1 MNIYQD
7 NTTNFNNNG
16 LGFLTDII
24 SASVVDEL
32 NGEYSLT
39 LEYPIKGHLSEYL
52 VEENYIKCKVADGTK
67 QVFIIKNVEKTFDT
81 IKVYANHIFYLLI
94 DNFLDNVAPTNLNGE
109 TFLNWILART
119 NYQTQF
125 VGHSDI
131 GITKSAR
138 YVRKNP
144 VEAIIGTDDNSMVN
158 LFGGEIKRDNFDI
171 YFNTRIGA
179 DNGVKL
185 LFGKNINEINITID
199 TTDVYTRIMPV
210 GFDGLLLPEL
220 YVDSPL
226 INNYLYPKICKY
238 EFSDIKYDPEDEEA
252 YHTLD
257 EAYAALRNATNKL
270 YTDGIDKPLINIQ
283 IDWIELSKTNEYKQY
298 QNLETVNIGD
308 TIYASI
314 LGMELETRVIKT
326 TYNPLTDMIESFEI
340 GTPQPT
346 TASYQNN
353 LERQIE
359 KINPT
364 SILEQARQDATELIN
379 SGFGGNVRIYPD
391 RILIMDTDD
400 ETTARKVWQW
410 NLNGLGYSSTG
421 INGPYNLAMTSN
433 GQIVADFITTGH
445 LNTSVIE
452 GYDSVVI
459 QVADN
464 TRAIGDRSQKT
475 STITQ
480 DIDRIEMEIS
490 DIADITTSSSSD
502 TGYIADSELQNIE
515 QSEPIEINIHP
526 IGNNISYLYPQNT
539 GLYPSDTLY
548 MPNRILRFT
557 NTSTLETFEYELPYD
572 LLYYDANNYDEL
584 LVNYESYSTTIIKR
598 CEYNADGTVGLLAQP
613 QTITESFPSTLGL
626 SQGNY
631 SVELLGY
638 NQAFL
643 FVRLMVVN
651 AYTAQYPTRLEMRS
665 AIQQTADEINL
676 EVSRKVGDDEIISKI
691 NQSAEQI
698 QIQADKIS
706 IEGKAVNFTTNVSDT
721 KGPFTQTDIN
731 RVRDIIL
738 NGQTPTSAEITK
750 YDIDENGIIQA
761 TDLVQIQNAV
771 LNGDGYIRKNGKF
784 AINPYSSS
792 KTVSIENTTNNTTPV
807 KLSLYGGY
815 FTQLHTNYFLI
826 RDYPNSTSTTKNFN
840 MVFGNNGIQ
849 CYENNGIRGFSLSA
863 NRSSSEGA
871 GTGLVYLDLL
881 DININRSIN
890 IGVFTDSTMILV
902 NGPSKQTVITD
913 IGIQTPTLTQ
923 TSIEK
928 EKKNFEKLENALDI
942 IKNTDIYKYNLDFEE
957 DNDKKHIGLVI
968 GNKYK
973 YSKEITSKDNDGVD
987 IYSMVSVCFK
997 AIKEQQEIIEKLEKR
1012 IEALENEK

>member
-24 SASVVDEL
+24 SASVVDEI

-39 LEYPIKGHLSEYL
+39 IEYPINGHLSEYL
-52 VEENYIKCKVADGTK
+52 VEENYIKCQVADGTK

-144 VEAIIGTDDNSMVN
+144 VEAILGDDDNSMVN

-199 TTDVYTRIMPV
+199 TTGVYTRIMPV

-252 YHTLD
+252 YHTLE

-270 YTDGIDKPLINIQ
+270 YNEGIDKPQINIK

-308 TIYASI
+308 TIYAYI

-326 TYNPLTDMIESFEI
+326 IYNPLTDMIETFEI
-340 GTPQPT
+340 GTPEPT
-346 TASYQNN
+346 TASYQNS
-353 LERQIE
+353 LERQI
-359 KINPT
+359 KQINPT

-400 ETTARKVWQW
+400 ETTATKVWQW

-421 INGPYNLAMTSN
+421 VAGPYNLAMTSN

-459 QVADN
+459 QVQDN

-526 IGNNISYLYPQNT
+526 LSNNISYLYPYNT
-539 GLYPSDTLY
+539 LYPSNTLY
-548 MPNRILRFT
+548 MPNRILKFT

-572 LLYYDANNYDEL
+572 LLYYDSENYDEL
-584 LVNYESYSTTIIKR
+584 SINYESYSTTITKR
-598 CEYNADGTVGLLAQP
+598 CEYNVDGTVSLLAQP

-651 AYTAQYPTRLEMRS
+651 AYTAQYPTRIEMRS

-676 EVSRKVGDDEIISKI
+676 EVSKKVGDDEIISKI

-706 IEGKAVNFTTNVSDT
+706 IEGKAVNFTTNISDI
-721 KGPFTQTDIN
+721 KGPFTQTDVN
-731 RVRDIIL
+731 RVRNIAYNHD
-738 NGQTPTSAEITK
+738 TPTAAEIIK
-750 YDIDENGIIQA
+750 YDIDEDGLIDA
-761 TDLVQIQNAV
+761 TDYIQILRAV
-771 LNGDGYIRKNGKF
+771 SQGDGYIRKNGQF
-784 AINPYSSS
+784 AIDPYSSS
-792 KTVSIENTTNNTTPV
+792 KTVSIDDTTNNRTPV

-815 FTQLHTNYFLI
+815 FSNLHSNYFLI
-826 RDYPNSTSTTKNFN
+826 RDYEDSTSTTNNFN
-840 MVFGNNGIQ
+840 LSFGNNTIA
-849 CYENNGIRGFSLSA
+849 CHESSYVRGFSLTA
-863 NRSSSEGA
+863 NRNSSEGP
-871 GTGLVYLDLL
+871 GDGLVFLDLY
-881 DININRSIN
+881 DNDKSRSIYMS
-890 IGVFTDSTMILV
+890 VDFDSTTIIV

-913 IGIQTPTLTQ
+913 TGIQTPTLTQ

-928 EKKNFEKLENALDI
+928 EKKNFEKLNNALDI

-973 YSKEITSKDNDGVD
+973 YSKEITSKENDGVD

-997 AIKEQQEIIEKLEKR
+997 AIKEQQEIIDKLEKR
-1012 IEALENEK
+1012 IEVLENEK

>member
-1 MNIYQD
+1 MNIYQES
-7 NTTNFNNNG
+7 TTNFNNNG

-24 SASVVDEL
+24 SAEVTDEI

-39 LEYPIKGHLSEYL
+39 LEYPINGHLSEYL
-52 VEENYIKCKVADGTK
+52 VEENYIKCQVADGTK
-67 QVFIIKNVEKTFDT
+67 QVFVIKNIEKTFDT
-81 IKVYANHIFYLLI
+81 IKVFANHIFYLLI
-94 DNFLDNVAPTNLNGE
+94 DNFLDNVAPTNLNCE
-109 TFLNWILART
+109 TFLNWILNNT
-119 NYQTQF
+119 NYSTQF

-131 GITKSAR
+131 GITRSAR

-144 VEAIIGTDDNSMVN
+144 VEAILGDDDNSMVN
-158 LFGGEIKRDNFDI
+158 IFGGEIKRDNFDI
-171 YFNTRIGA
+171 YFNSRIGI

-185 LFGKNINEINITID
+185 LFGKNISEINITID
-199 TTDVYTRIMPV
+199 TTGAYTRIMPV
-210 GFDGLLLPEL
+210 GYDGLLLPEK

-238 EFSDIKYDPEDEEA
+238 EFSDIKYDPDDEEA
-252 YHTLD
+252 YHTLE

-270 YTDGIDKPLINIQ
+270 YADGIDKPRINIK

-308 TIYASI
+308 TIYAYI

-326 TYNPLTDMIESFEI
+326 IYNPLTDMIETFEI

-346 TASYQNN
+346 TASYQNS
-353 LERQIE
+353 LERQIQQ
-359 KINPT
+359 INPT

-400 ETTARKVWQW
+400 ETTATKVWQW

-445 LNTSVIE
+445 LNTSVIQ

-459 QVADN
+459 QVQDN

-515 QSEPIEINIHP
+515 LSEPIEINIHP
-526 IGNNISYLYPQNT
+526 LSNSISYLYPYNT
-539 GLYPSDTLY
+539 LYPSNTLY

-584 LVNYESYSTTIIKR
+584 SVDYESYSTTITKR
-598 CEYNADGTVGLLAQP
+598 CEYNADGTVSLLAQP
-613 QTITESFPSTLGL
+613 QTITESFPSSLTL

-651 AYTAQYPTRLEMRS
+651 AYTAQYPTRIEMRS

-706 IEGKAVNFTTNVSDT
+706 LEGKEIDLTSENITIDSDNFSVDEEGNITATGGTIGGYSLNADELYT
-721 KGPFTQTDIN
+721 RIYAPYDFTQADLTKIRN
-731 RVRDIIL
+731 YIMGYGTL
-738 NGQTPTSAEITK
+738 TPEEITK
-750 YDIDENGIIQA
+750 YDLNKDGQVTAIDYVWVGNYINNNITTTNPGTIRINSKNIFRIFELINGNNNTVFQMGLQGVTARKLYAKNIQSGQA
-761 TDLVQIQNAV
+761 I
-771 LNGDGYIRKNGKF
+771 
-784 AINPYSSS
+784 INPVANTPTYIDVTFDVPFDEVPNVIATPSTTVPYSEVRGVG
-792 KTVSIENTTNNTTPV
+792 VSDVTTTGFRLYIYRTNTNTTGVYWIASSNT
-807 KLSLYGGY
+807 Y
-815 FTQLHTNYFLI
+815 
-826 RDYPNSTSTTKNFN
+826 TS
-840 MVFGNNGIQ
+840 
-849 CYENNGIRGFSLSA
+849 
-863 NRSSSEGA
+863 
-871 GTGLVYLDLL
+871 D
-881 DININRSIN
+881 
-890 IGVFTDSTMILV
+890 
-902 NGPSKQTVITD
+902 
-913 IGIQTPTLTQ
+913 
-923 TSIEK
+923 
-928 EKKNFEKLENALDI
+928 
-942 IKNTDIYKYNLDFEE
+942 NL
-957 DNDKKHIGLVI
+957 
-968 GNKYK
+968 
-973 YSKEITSKDNDGVD
+973 
-987 IYSMVSVCFK
+987 
-997 AIKEQQEIIEKLEKR
+997 
-1012 IEALENEK
+1012 

>member
-24 SASVVDEL
+24 SAEVVDEL

-39 LEYPIKGHLSEYL
+39 IEYPINGQLAEYL

-67 QVFIIKNVEKTFDT
+67 QIFIIKNVEKTFDT

-94 DNFLDNVAPTNLNGE
+94 DNFLDNVAPRNLNGE

-119 NYQTQF
+119 NYPTQF
-125 VGHSDI
+125 VGHSNI
-131 GITKSAR
+131 GITRSAR

-144 VEAIIGTDDNSMVN
+144 VEAILGDDDNSMVN
-158 LFGGEIKRDNFDI
+158 IFGGEIKRDNFDI
-171 YFNTRIGA
+171 YFNSRIGT

-185 LFGKNINEINITID
+185 LFGKNISEININID
-199 TTDVYTRIMPV
+199 TTGLYTRIMPV
-210 GFDGLLLPEL
+210 GYDGLLLPEK

-238 EFSDIKYDPEDEEA
+238 EFDDIVYDPEDEEA

-270 YTDGIDKPLINIQ
+270 YSEGIDKPQINIQ
-283 IDWIELSKTNEYKQY
+283 INWIELSKTNEYRQY
-298 QNLETVNIGD
+298 QNLETVNLGD

-326 TYNPLTDMIESFEI
+326 TYNPLTDMIETFEI

-346 TASYQNN
+346 TASYQNH
-353 LERQIE
+353 LEKQIE
-359 KINPT
+359 KINPS

-400 ETTARKVWQW
+400 ETTAIKVWQW

-421 INGPYNLAMTSN
+421 INGQYSLAMTSN

-445 LNTSVIE
+445 LNTSVIQ

-459 QVADN
+459 QVQNN
-464 TRAIGDRSQKT
+464 TREIGDRSQKT

-502 TGYIADSELQNIE
+502 TGYIADTELQNIE
-515 QSEPIEINIHP
+515 RSEPVEINIHP
-526 IGNNISYLYPQNT
+526 LLNNISYLYPQST

-548 MPNRILRFT
+548 MPNRVLKFT

-584 LVNYESYSTTIIKR
+584 LVDYESYSTTITKR

-613 QTITESFPSTLGL
+613 QTITTTFPSTLQL

-631 SVELLGY
+631 SVQLLGY

-651 AYTAQYPTRLEMRS
+651 AYTAQYPTRIEMNS
-665 AIQQTADEINL
+665 AIRQTADSIEL
-676 EVSRKVGDDEIISKI
+676 EVSRKVGEDEVISKI
-691 NQSAEQI
+691 NQSPEQI
-698 QIQADKIS
+698 QIDADKIS
-706 IEGKAVNFTTNVSDT
+706 LAGKTIEMTSDDIAINST
-721 KGPFTQTDIN
+721 KFSVTKNGYITATGGTIGGF
-731 RVRDIIL
+731 IL
-738 NGQTPTSAEITK
+738 NDVSFQKQVSGIYNYNDFDLLIACGLAMSWFGNEPIIRSLEDYNNSGDITSMDFIEIKKVLLGQLTNTKTASGKFEINTNDSKNCISVEKDNEVAVSIGVGGVNSNMITCQNFACGTPGSTVSNSVITCINGETGEMTFTNTTIQAGTKISAER
-750 YDIDENGIIQA
+750 II
-761 TDLVQIQNAV
+761 
-771 LNGDGYIRKNGKF
+771 
-784 AINPYSSS
+784 
-792 KTVSIENTTNNTTPV
+792 
-807 KLSLYGGY
+807 
-815 FTQLHTNYFLI
+815 
-826 RDYPNSTSTTKNFN
+826 
-840 MVFGNNGIQ
+840 
-849 CYENNGIRGFSLSA
+849 
-863 NRSSSEGA
+863 
-871 GTGLVYLDLL
+871 
-881 DININRSIN
+881 
-890 IGVFTDSTMILV
+890 
-902 NGPSKQTVITD
+902 
-913 IGIQTPTLTQ
+913 TPTLTQ
-923 TSIEK
+923 TSHEK
-928 EKKNFEKLENALDI
+928 FKKNFEKLENALDI
-942 IKNTDIYKYNLDFEE
+942 IDAIDIYKYNLGSQKD
-957 DNDKKHIGLVI
+957 DDKKHIGFVI
-968 GNKYK
+968 GDKYK
-973 YSKEITSKDNDGVD
+973 YSSEITANDNEGNEIGAD
-987 IYSMVSVCFK
+987 IYSFVSVCCK
-997 AIKEQQEIIEKLEKR
+997 AIQEQQEIINKLEKR
-1012 IEALENEK
+1012 IEVLENEK

>member
-1 MNIYQD
+1 
-7 NTTNFNNNG
+7 
-16 LGFLTDII
+16 
-24 SASVVDEL
+24 
-32 NGEYSLT
+32 
-39 LEYPIKGHLSEYL
+39 
-52 VEENYIKCKVADGTK
+52 
-67 QVFIIKNVEKTFDT
+67 
-81 IKVYANHIFYLLI
+81 
-94 DNFLDNVAPTNLNGE
+94 VAPTNLNCE

-119 NYQTQF
+119 NYQTPF

-144 VEAIIGTDDNSMVN
+144 VEAILGDDDNSMVN

-185 LFGKNINEINITID
+185 LFGKNINEINITVD
-199 TTDVYTRIMPV
+199 TTGVYTRIMPV

-238 EFSDIKYDPEDEEA
+238 EFDDIKYDPEDEEA
-252 YHTLD
+252 YHTLE

-270 YTDGIDKPLINIQ
+270 YADGIDKPQINIK

-421 INGPYNLAMTSN
+421 INGPYNLAMTSD

-502 TGYIADSELQNIE
+502 IGYIADSELQNIE

-526 IGNNISYLYPQNT
+526 LSNNISYLYPQST

-548 MPNRILRFT
+548 MPNRILKFT

-584 LVNYESYSTTIIKR
+584 SVNYESYSTTIIKR

-626 SQGNY
+626 TQGNY
-631 SVELLGY
+631 SVQLLGY
-638 NQAFL
+638 SQAFL

-706 IEGKAVNFTTNVSDT
+706 LEGKEIDLTSDNITIDSDNFSV
-721 KGPFTQTDIN
+721 
-731 RVRDIIL
+731 
-738 NGQTPTSAEITK
+738 
-750 YDIDENGIIQA
+750 DENGNMTCSNADITGGEINLTSTEQLAKFKIISSSDSNSYIEISPGYYRTFSSGTARVIISNLLGIIRLNDSTNSNIHTSLSGSLITLYNQND
-761 TDLVQIQNAV
+761 TQVIQ
-771 LNGDGYIRKNGKF
+771 LNGMNGN
-784 AINPYSSS
+784 I
-792 KTVSIENTTNNTTPV
+792 TCVS
-807 KLSLYGGY
+807 
-815 FTQLHTNYFLI
+815 
-826 RDYPNSTSTTKNFN
+826 
-840 MVFGNNGIQ
+840 
-849 CYENNGIRGFSLSA
+849 
-863 NRSSSEGA
+863 
-871 GTGLVYLDLL
+871 
-881 DININRSIN
+881 
-890 IGVFTDSTMILV
+890 
-902 NGPSKQTVITD
+902 
-913 IGIQTPTLTQ
+913 LTQ
-923 TSIEK
+923 TSQDK
-928 EKKNFEKLENALDI
+928 YKKNFEKLNNALDI

-968 GNKYK
+968 GKKYK

-997 AIKEQQEIIEKLEKR
+997 AIKEQQEIIEKLQKR
-1012 IEALENEK
+1012 IEVLENEK

>member
-24 SASVVDEL
+24 SASIVDEI
-32 NGEYSLT
+32 NGEYSLSI
-39 LEYPIKGHLSEYL
+39 EYPINGHLSEYL

-94 DNFLDNVAPTNLNGE
+94 DNFLDNVAPTNLNCE

-119 NYQTQF
+119 NYQTPF

-131 GITKSAR
+131 AITKSAR

-144 VEAIIGTDDNSMVN
+144 VEAILGDDDNSMVN
-158 LFGGEIKRDNFDI
+158 MFGGEIKRDNYDI

-185 LFGKNINEINITID
+185 LFGKNINEINITVD
-199 TTDVYTRIMPV
+199 TTGVYTRIMPV

-257 EAYAALRNATNKL
+257 DAYVALRNATNKL
-270 YTDGIDKPLINIQ
+270 YSEGIDKPQINIK

-308 TIYASI
+308 TIYAYI

-359 KINPT
+359 KVNPT
-364 SILEQARQDATELIN
+364 SILEQAREDATELIN

-400 ETTARKVWQW
+400 ETTAQKVWQW

-421 INGPYNLAMTSN
+421 VNGQYSLAMTSN

-445 LNTSVIE
+445 LNTSVIQ

-526 IGNNISYLYPQNT
+526 IGNNISYLYPQST

-572 LLYYDANNYDEL
+572 LLYYNSTNYDEL
-584 LVNYESYSTTIIKR
+584 SIDYESHSTTITKR
-598 CEYNADGTVGLLAQP
+598 CEYNADGTVSLLAQP

-626 SQGNY
+626 SHGNY
-631 SVELLGY
+631 SVQLLGY
-638 NQAFL
+638 SQAFL

-651 AYTAQYPTRLEMRS
+651 AYTAQYPTRLEMNS
-665 AIQQTADEINL
+665 AITQTANEINL
-676 EVSRKVGDDEIISKI
+676 RVSRKVDEDEVCSVISQSADAISISSNRLTIDSTNFKLSPEGNIIATSGTFGGTVNTSHDLTVGDNAYIGQ
-691 NQSAEQI
+691 NQSSSAI
-698 QIQADKIS
+698 DKKGIYFS
-706 IEGKAVNFTTNVSDT
+706 NNSYIERTR
-721 KGPFTQTDIN
+721 IN
-731 RVRDIIL
+731 TR
-738 NGQTPTSAEITK
+738 EITRLK
-750 YDIDENGIIQA
+750 SY
-761 TDLVQIQNAV
+761 
-771 LNGDGYIRKNGKF
+771 
-784 AINPYSSS
+784 
-792 KTVSIENTTNNTTPV
+792 VSIIDGGQMELQMLDNNAHFDYITNNTQYTVASFSNNGFYLDGDINGNSSISGNSNDIAIFGNSHIYLNKQPTIISDKRLKNNIKDIKVDWIDKLKV
-807 KLSLYGGY
+807 KEFEY
-815 FTQLHTNYFLI
+815 
-826 RDYPNSTSTTKNFN
+826 NSTPKQKQIGLIAQDYINEDYSKYFINKNDEDYYSIAY
-840 MVFGNNGIQ
+840 GN
-849 CYENNGIRGFSLSA
+849 
-863 NRSSSEGA
+863 
-871 GTGLVYLDLL
+871 
-881 DININRSIN
+881 
-890 IGVFTDSTMILV
+890 
-902 NGPSKQTVITD
+902 IT
-913 IGIQTPTLTQ
+913 
-923 TSIEK
+923 
-928 EKKNFEKLENALDI
+928 NALI
-942 IKNTDIYKYNLDFEE
+942 QYCQELKTNM
-957 DNDKKHIGLVI
+957 
-968 GNKYK
+968 NK
-973 YSKEITSKDNDGVD
+973 
-987 IYSMVSVCFK
+987 
-997 AIKEQQEIIEKLEKR
+997 QQEIIEKLEKR
-1012 IEALENEK
+1012 IEVLENEK

>member
-1 MNIYQD
+1 MNIYHD

-24 SASVVDEL
+24 SASVVDEI

-39 LEYPIKGHLSEYL
+39 IEYPINGHLSEYL
-52 VEENYIKCKVADGTK
+52 VEENYIKCQVADGTK
-67 QVFIIKNVEKTFDT
+67 QIFIIKNVEKTFDT

-144 VEAIIGTDDNSMVN
+144 VEAILGEEDNSMVN

-199 TTDVYTRIMPV
+199 TTGVYTRIMPI

-238 EFSDIKYDPEDEEA
+238 EFDDIKYDPEDEEA
-252 YHTLD
+252 YHTLE

-270 YTDGIDKPLINIQ
+270 YADGIDKPKINIK

-346 TASYQNN
+346 TASYQNS

-364 SILEQARQDATELIN
+364 SILDQARQDATELIN

-400 ETTARKVWQW
+400 ETTAQKVWQW

-421 INGPYNLAMTSN
+421 VNGQYSLAMTSN

-445 LNTSVIE
+445 LNTSVIQ

-515 QSEPIEINIHP
+515 QSEPIEISIHP
-526 IGNNISYLYPQNT
+526 IGDNISYLYPQST

-557 NTSTLETFEYELPYD
+557 NTSTLETFEYELPDD
-572 LLYYDANNYDEL
+572 LLYYDSENYDEL
-584 LVNYESYSTTIIKR
+584 SINYESYSTTITKR
-598 CEYNADGTVGLLAQP
+598 CEYNADGTVSLLAQP

-631 SVELLGY
+631 SVQLLGY
-638 NQAFL
+638 SQAFL

-651 AYTAQYPTRLEMRS
+651 AYTAQYPTRLEMNS
-665 AIQQTADEINL
+665 AITQTADEINL
-676 EVSRKVGDDEIISKI
+676 RVSRKVDEDEVCSVIS
-691 NQSAEQI
+691 QSADAIDISANRLTINSTNFKLNSAGNITATGGDIGGFTLDNVSFKKQLSGLYNYNNFDLLIACGLVMDWFKQEPIIYDLEDYDNSGTVQSVDFVKI
-698 QIQADKIS
+698 KQVLLGTLTNTKTANGNFEINSNDSKNCISIKKDNKLAVSIGVGGINSNMITCDNFACGTPGSTVDSSVITSINGGTGEMIFSNTTIQA
-706 IEGKAVNFTTNVSDT
+706 GT
-721 KGPFTQTDIN
+721 
-731 RVRDIIL
+731 R
-738 NGQTPTSAEITK
+738 ITA
-750 YDIDENGIIQA
+750 NGII
-761 TDLVQIQNAV
+761 
-771 LNGDGYIRKNGKF
+771 
-784 AINPYSSS
+784 
-792 KTVSIENTTNNTTPV
+792 TPSV
-807 KLSLYGGY
+807 
-815 FTQLHTNYFLI
+815 
-826 RDYPNSTSTTKNFN
+826 
-840 MVFGNNGIQ
+840 
-849 CYENNGIRGFSLSA
+849 
-863 NRSSSEGA
+863 
-871 GTGLVYLDLL
+871 
-881 DININRSIN
+881 
-890 IGVFTDSTMILV
+890 
-902 NGPSKQTVITD
+902 
-913 IGIQTPTLTQ
+913 TQ
-923 TSIEK
+923 TSK
-928 EKKNFEKLENALDI
+928 EESKKNFEKLNNALDI
-942 IKNTDIYKYNLDFEE
+942 IKNTDIYKYNLDFEK

-968 GNKYK
+968 GEKYK
-973 YSKEITSKDNDGVD
+973 YSEEITSKDNDGVD

-1012 IEALENEK
+1012 IEALEDEK